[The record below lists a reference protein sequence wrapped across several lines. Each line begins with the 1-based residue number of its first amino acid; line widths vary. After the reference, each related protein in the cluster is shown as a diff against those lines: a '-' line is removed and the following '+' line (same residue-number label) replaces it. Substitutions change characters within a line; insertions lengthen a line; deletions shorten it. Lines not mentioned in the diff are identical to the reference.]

1 MLSAMLRLPA
11 QACSGICMFA
21 GWSMLPADEA
31 DDLFVDA
38 PKLEGISE
46 LPLSRNP
53 TEIENGNGGRTAYLF
68 VPLYDPKLARR
79 QRRPLSLLG
88 PSAAARSAVAVSALP
103 PALRISSTTR
113 RACALP
119 CPWCTRSWPPAFARA
134 RALERPMPREAPVPR
149 AVLPRATS

>member
-11 QACSGICMFA
+11 QACSGICIFA

-46 LPLSRNP
+46 LPLSAKP
-53 TEIENGNGGRTAYLF
+53 IENENGKGGRTAYLF
-68 VPLYDPKLARR
+68 VPRYDPKLARR

-88 PSAAARSAVAVSALP
+88 PSVAARSA
-103 PALRISSTTR
+103 
-113 RACALP
+113 
-119 CPWCTRSWPPAFARA
+119 
-134 RALERPMPREAPVPR
+134 
-149 AVLPRATS
+149 